1 MLNHQTAE
9 RLREMKLQGMADGF
23 LAQLQQVESQSMTF
37 EERFGLLVD
46 QELAYRHDRRLKRL
60 LSEAKLRQSACLE
73 DIDYS
78 QPRGLDRALI
88 RTLGTGLWLRTN
100 KNVLI
105 TGPTGVGKT
114 YLACALANAACRQ
127 GFRAKYYRVPRLLSE
142 LAIARADGT
151 YTRDLAALARADL
164 LVLDDWGLTPL
175 NTTEGREILEV
186 VEDRCLN
193 RSTVI
198 AGQLPVDSWHAAIGD
213 PSVADAILDRLI
225 HNSYHITLRGES
237 MRRIKNSTAATE
249 DSQ

>member
-1 MLNHQTAE
+1 MLNYETAE
-9 RLREMKLQGMADGF
+9 RLREMKLPGMADGF
-23 LAQLQQVESQSMTF
+23 LAQLKQVESQTMSF

-60 LSEAKLRQSACLE
+60 LREAKLRQPACLE
-73 DIDYS
+73 DVDYS
-78 QPRGLDRALI
+78 QSRGLDRSLI
-88 RTLGTGLWLRTN
+88 RSLGTGLWLRTA

-114 YLACALANAACRQ
+114 YLCCALANSACRQ

-151 YTRDLAALARADL
+151 YMRELAALARVDL
-164 LVLDDWGLTPL
+164 LVLDDWGLSPL

-198 AGQLPVDSWHAAIGD
+198 AGQLPLESWHAAIGD
-213 PSVADAILDRLI
+213 PSVADAILDRLV
-225 HNSYHITLRGES
+225 HNSYHITLKGES
-237 MRRIKNSTAATE
+237 MRRITNPTPAIE
-249 DSQ
+249 DVQ